1 MQIAN
6 DSVVEFHY
14 KLTNDENVVIDESS
28 ERGPLAYLHGK
39 GNIIPGLEKQLL
51 GKAVGD
57 KFTAVI
63 EPEEAYGEKREDL
76 VQKVPTNIFQGVDKV
91 EVGMQF
97 QVESPQGPAVVVV
110 TKVEDDGITVDQNH
124 PLAGVRL
131 TFEVEI
137 VSIREAT
144 PEEVDHGH
152 VHGKD
157 QH

>member
-1 MQIAN
+1 MEIAN

-14 KLTNDENVVIDESS
+14 KLTNDNNEVIDESS

-51 GKAVGD
+51 GKVVGD

-63 EPEEAYGEKREDL
+63 EPEEAYGEKRDDL
-76 VQKVPTNIFQGVDKV
+76 VQKVPVNIFQGVDKV

-97 QVESPQGPAVVVV
+97 QVESPQGPALVVV

-137 VSIREAT
+137 VSTLQAHKFLDSYLFDIQ
-144 PEEVDHGH
+144 P
-152 VHGKD
+152 
-157 QH
+157 